1 MSPIVLVKKKTGD
14 LRLCIDF
21 RKLNAVTQNDPY
33 PVPRIES
40 IMRNMAGCKFFSSLD
55 LRSGY
60 WHIKLH
66 PDDAHKTGFTTP
78 FGNFQFNRTPFGLI
92 SAGASFQRV
101 ADAITQ
107 DLENTEAYVDDTF
120 VFSQTWDQHMS
131 QLRALLT
138 RMREYGLKLNLDKC
152 TFGAPTMQCLGYVV
166 GQHGIS
172 VDPDKV
178 SASVSSSEIASAA
191 DSERH
196 QVVLGHVQLLSVFY
210 PRICQAGQPHAAA
223 FAQRHDLYM
232 VR

>member
-1 MSPIVLVKKKTGD
+1 
-14 LRLCIDF
+14 
-21 RKLNAVTQNDPY
+21 
-33 PVPRIES
+33 
-40 IMRNMAGCKFFSSLD
+40 MAGCKFFSSLD

-138 RMREYGLKLNLDKC
+138 RMRE
-152 TFGAPTMQCLGYVV
+152 
-166 GQHGIS
+166 
-172 VDPDKV
+172 
-178 SASVSSSEIASAA
+178 
-191 DSERH
+191 
-196 QVVLGHVQLLSVFY
+196 
-210 PRICQAGQPHAAA
+210 
-223 FAQRHDLYM
+223 
-232 VR
+232 